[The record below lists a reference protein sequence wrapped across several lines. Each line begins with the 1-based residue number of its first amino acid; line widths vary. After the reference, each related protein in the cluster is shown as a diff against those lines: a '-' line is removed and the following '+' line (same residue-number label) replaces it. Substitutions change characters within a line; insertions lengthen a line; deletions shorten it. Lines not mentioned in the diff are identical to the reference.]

1 MPEWREELR
10 RRLASL
16 KLEPAREAE
25 IVEELSQ
32 HLADRYAESLT
43 RGATPDKAYRAALA
57 ELSESGSL
65 ARELLRVE
73 RPVEQEPI
81 ALGANRRS
89 NMIADF
95 WQDLRYGV
103 RMLGK
108 RPGFTAVAVLTL
120 ALGIGVNTTI
130 FSFFNQFSL
139 RPLSVKDPDTIVR
152 LEYRAAKPW
161 GEGAF
166 SFPDYLHFRDNARSY
181 AGLIASD
188 GNVFLLN
195 SESPEP
201 QRVFVMFVSDNFFS
215 ELGAGLS
222 IGRTFTAEENR
233 APGESPV
240 VVLSYYFWQ
249 RHFAGD
255 PQVVGKTLR
264 FHGKSFTV
272 IGVTAREF
280 VGLQLDAPDVWTP
293 LLMRSEMTTEWASA
307 RKKEDGI
314 GAHDNRWL
322 RVYGRLKPG
331 VTLEQSRAEA
341 DLLMSQ
347 LISAYPAIDAKDRA
361 NVLSTAPIARM
372 DRGDWQVGGMVLGS
386 TLLVLLIACSNV
398 ANLLV
403 ARAAGRQKE
412 IGMRLCLGASRG
424 RLIRQLLTESLLLAG
439 LGGLA
444 GLLLAWWSAGL
455 LAAEL
460 LSTLGEGDWK
470 VLDFTPD
477 ARVLGFT
484 FLISLLSGVVF
495 GLAPALR
502 ASRADLVATIKDE
515 GAAFSQRMTRSW
527 LRSGLV
533 VTQVSLCMVLLAAA
547 GLLLR
552 GLIRATTI
560 ERGFETKKVLA
571 IELEFDK
578 SGNDNTRQQQ
588 IEQALAA
595 RLETLPG
602 AQAVSR
608 TSGLTSVR
616 SITVAGEGAKAD
628 SVITDASFYPVTP
641 RYFETLSI
649 PILRGRGFT
658 EDEMRAGE
666 FVVVIS
672 ETTARNLWPDQ
683 DPLGKIVKGGRATFQ
698 VIGVA
703 RDAQNNRPGEI
714 PPTLFYRPLR
724 PNDRDVG
731 RDEPNLLVRT
741 ERDLNEMK
749 AMARAAAQS
758 LDPALKLEADSLENF
773 LDEMSDVRETR
784 AASELTILLGLL
796 ALLLAS
802 TGLYGVMAYT
812 VSQRTRE
819 IGIRMALGAQAG
831 DVMKLVLRQGMKLV
845 LLGVALG
852 TGAALGVTR
861 VVKFLLFGLSAT
873 DPLAYA
879 SVALLLMLVALLACW
894 LPARRATSVDP
905 MVALRSE

>member
-1 MPEWREELR
+1 MPEWKHEIRL
-10 RRLASL
+10 RLADL

-25 IVEELSQ
+25 IVEELSL
-32 HLADRYAESLT
+32 HLADRHAESLAG
-43 RGATPDKAYRAALA
+43 GATPDEAYRAALA
-57 ELSESGSL
+57 ELSESDTL

-73 RPVEQEPI
+73 RQVPQEPI
-81 ALGANRRS
+81 VPGASRRS
-89 NMIADF
+89 NMLADL
-95 WQDLRYGV
+95 WQDIRYGL
-103 RMLGK
+103 RTLGK
-108 RPGFTAVAVLTL
+108 RPGFTAVVVFTL

-130 FSFFNQFSL
+130 FTIFDIFL
-139 RPLSVKDPDTIVR
+139 RPLQVKDPDTIVR
-152 LEYRAAKPW
+152 LEYRAANPW
-161 GEGAF
+161 GEGRY
-166 SFPDYLHFRDNARSY
+166 SFPDYVHFRDNAKSY
-181 AGLIASD
+181 NGLIASD

-195 SESPEP
+195 NESPEP

-222 IGRTFTAEENR
+222 LGRTFTAEENR
-233 APGESPV
+233 APGQSPV

-255 PQVVGKTLR
+255 PQVVGRTLR
-264 FHGKSFTV
+264 FHGKSFTI
-272 IGVTAREF
+272 IGVTARNF
-280 VGLQLDAPDVWTP
+280 VGLELDAPDVWTP
-293 LLMRSEMTTEWASA
+293 LLMRAEMTTEWVDAW
-307 RKKEDGI
+307 RKGNGI
-314 GAHDNRWL
+314 DAHDTRWL
-322 RVYGRLKPG
+322 SVYGRLKPG
-331 VTLEQSRAEA
+331 VTLEQARAEA

-347 LISAYPAIDAKDRA
+347 LVSAYPEVNAKDRV
-361 NVLSTAPIARM
+361 NVLSTAPTARM
-372 DRGDWQVGGMVLGS
+372 DQDDWQGVGMVLGA
-386 TLLVLLIACSNV
+386 TLVVLLIACSNV
-398 ANLLV
+398 ANLLL
-403 ARAAGRQKE
+403 ARAAWRQKE
-412 IGMRLCLGASRG
+412 IAMRLCMGASRG

-439 LGGLA
+439 LGGVA

-460 LSTLGEGDWK
+460 LRTLGEGDWK

-484 FLISLLSGVVF
+484 SLLALLSGVVF

-502 ASRADLVATIKDE
+502 ASRADLVVVIKDE
-515 GAAFSQRMTRSW
+515 GAAFSQRTARSW
-527 LRSGLV
+527 LRNGLV
-533 VTQVSLCMVLLAAA
+533 VTQVALCMVLLAAA

-552 GLIRATTI
+552 SLIRATTI
-560 ERGFETKKVLA
+560 DRGFETKKVLA
-571 IELEFDK
+571 IEIESDK
-578 SGNDNTRQQQ
+578 RGNDYTRQQQ
-588 IEQALAA
+588 IEQALAE

-602 AQAVSR
+602 VQAVSR
-608 TSGLTSVR
+608 TSGETSFR
-616 SITVAGEGAKAD
+616 SITVPGDGASAE
-628 SVITDASFYPVTP
+628 SVFTDASFYPVTP

-649 PILRGRGFT
+649 PILGGRGFT
-658 EDEMRAGE
+658 EEEMRAGE
-666 FVVVIS
+666 FVIVIS

-714 PPTLFYRPLR
+714 PPILFYRPLR
-724 PNDRDVG
+724 PNDRDVS

-758 LDPALKLEADSLENF
+758 LDPALKLEADSLEHF
-773 LDEMSDVRETR
+773 LDGMIEVRETR
-784 AASELTILLGLL
+784 AASGLTALLGLL

-831 DVMKLVLRQGMKLV
+831 DVMKLVLRQGMNLV
-845 LLGVALG
+845 LIGVALG

-861 VVKFLLFGLSAT
+861 VVKSLLFGLSAT

-879 SVALLLMLVALLACW
+879 GVALLLTMVGLLACY
-894 LPARRATSVDP
+894 LPARRATRVDP
-905 MVALRSE
+905 MVALRAE

>member
-1 MPEWREELR
+1 MPEWKEEVR
-10 RRLASL
+10 KRLASL
-16 KLEPAREAE
+16 KLEPARESE

-32 HLADRYAESLT
+32 HLADRYAESLAG
-43 RGATPDKAYRAALA
+43 GAAPDEAHRAALA
-57 ELSESGSL
+57 ELSESETL
-65 ARELLRVE
+65 QRELQRVGLQVE
-73 RPVEQEPI
+73 REPI
-81 ALGANRRS
+81 VLGANKRS

-103 RMLGK
+103 RLLGK
-108 RPGFTAVAVLTL
+108 RPGFTAVVVFTL

-130 FSFFNQFSL
+130 FSFFNLFL
-139 RPLSVKDPDTIVR
+139 RPLPVKDPDTIVR
-152 LEYRAAKPW
+152 LEYRAANRW

-166 SFPDYLHFRDNARSY
+166 SFPDYLHFRDNAKSY

-188 GNVFLLN
+188 GNVFLLD

-201 QRVFVMFVSDNFFS
+201 QRVFAMFVSDNFFT

-233 APGESPV
+233 APGQRPV
-240 VVLSYYFWQ
+240 AVLSYYFWK

-264 FHGKSFTV
+264 FRGKSFTV
-272 IGVTAREF
+272 IGVTARGF
-280 VGLQLDAPDVWTP
+280 VGLGFEAPDVWTP
-293 LLMRSEMTTEWASA
+293 LLMRAEMTTEWVSA

-331 VTLEQSRAEA
+331 VTLEQSQAEA

-347 LISAYPAIDAKDRA
+347 LVSAYPEIDVKDRA

-372 DRGDWQVGGMVLGS
+372 DRDDWQGGGMVLGA

-398 ANLLV
+398 ANLLL

-439 LGGLA
+439 LGGVA

-484 FLISLLSGVVF
+484 LLISLLSGVVF

-527 LRSGLV
+527 LRAGLV

-571 IELEFDK
+571 IELELDK
-578 SGNDNTRQQQ
+578 RGNDNTRQQQ
-588 IEQALAA
+588 LEAALAA

-602 AQAVSR
+602 VQAVSR
-608 TSGLTSVR
+608 TSGMTSVR
-616 SITVAGEGAKAD
+616 SITVTGEGVKAE

-658 EDEMRAGE
+658 EEEMRAGE
-666 FVVVIS
+666 FVIVTS

-683 DPLGKIVKGGRATFQ
+683 DPLGKFVKGGRATFQ

-714 PPTLFYRPLR
+714 SPILFYRPLR

-749 AMARAAAQS
+749 AMARAAAHA
-758 LDPALKLEADSLENF
+758 LDPSLKLEADSLENF
-773 LDEMSDVRETR
+773 LDGMSDVRETR
-784 AASELTILLGLL
+784 AASGLTVLFGLL

-802 TGLYGVMAYT
+802 TGLYSVMAYT

>member
-1 MPEWREELR
+1 MPEWKEEIR
-10 RRLASL
+10 RRMARL
-16 KLEPAREAE
+16 KLEPMREAE
-25 IVEELSQ
+25 IIEELAQ
-32 HLADRYAESLT
+32 HLEDRYAESLT
-43 RGATPDKAYRAALA
+43 RGATPDEAYRAALA
-57 ELSESGSL
+57 ELSESDSL

-81 ALGANRRS
+81 APGTNRRS

-108 RPGFTAVAVLTL
+108 RPGFTAVVVFTL

-130 FSFFNQFSL
+130 FSIFNLFL
-139 RPLSVKDPDTIVR
+139 RPLPVKDPDTIVR
-152 LEYRAAKPW
+152 LEYRATTRW
-161 GEGAF
+161 GQGAF
-166 SFPDYLHFRDNARSY
+166 SYPDYLHFRDNARSY
-181 AGLIASD
+181 AGLIAWD
-188 GNVFLLN
+188 GNVFLLD

-201 QRVFVMFVSDNFFS
+201 QRVFAMFVSENFFS
-215 ELGAGLS
+215 ELGAGLI
-222 IGRTFTAEENR
+222 IGRTFTAEENL
-233 APGESPV
+233 APGQNPV

-264 FHGKSFTV
+264 FRGKSFTV
-272 IGVTAREF
+272 IGVTARGF
-280 VGLQLDAPDVWTP
+280 VGLGLEAPDVWAP
-293 LLMRSEMTTEWASA
+293 LLMRAEMTTEWVSA

-314 GAHDNRWL
+314 GAHDNRWI

-331 VTLEQSRAEA
+331 MTLEQSRAEA

-347 LISAYPAIDAKDRA
+347 LFSAYPEIDAKDRA
-361 NVLSTAPIARM
+361 NVLSTAPIASMNR
-372 DRGDWQVGGMVLGS
+372 DDWQEVGMVLGA

-398 ANLLV
+398 ANLLL

-439 LGGLA
+439 LGGVA
-444 GLLLAWWSAGL
+444 GLLMAWWSAGL

-477 ARVLGFT
+477 ARILGFT
-484 FLISLLSGVVF
+484 LLISLLSGVVF

-527 LRSGLV
+527 LRGGLV

-578 SGNDNTRQQQ
+578 RGDDNTRQQ
-588 IEQALAA
+588 EVEAALAA

-608 TSGLTSVR
+608 TSGETSAR
-616 SITVAGEGAKAD
+616 ITVPDDGVAAAGKSA
-628 SVITDASFYPVTP
+628 DASFYPVTP
-641 RYFETLSI
+641 RYFETLGI

-658 EDEMRAGE
+658 EEEMRAGE
-666 FVVVIS
+666 FVTVIS

-703 RDAQNNRPGEI
+703 RDAQNNRPGEL
-714 PPTLFYRPLR
+714 PPVLFYRPMR
-724 PNDRDVG
+724 PSDRDVG

-749 AMARAAAQS
+749 AMARAAART
-758 LDPALKLEADSLENF
+758 LDPSLKLEADSLENF
-773 LDEMSDVRETR
+773 LDATSEVRVTR
-784 AASELTILLGLL
+784 AASKLTVLFGLL

-819 IGIRMALGAQAG
+819 IGVRIALGAQAG

-873 DPLAYA
+873 DPLAYVG
-879 SVALLLMLVALLACW
+879 VALLLTVVGLLACY
-894 LPARRATSVDP
+894 LPARRATRVDP
-905 MVALRSE
+905 MVALRAE